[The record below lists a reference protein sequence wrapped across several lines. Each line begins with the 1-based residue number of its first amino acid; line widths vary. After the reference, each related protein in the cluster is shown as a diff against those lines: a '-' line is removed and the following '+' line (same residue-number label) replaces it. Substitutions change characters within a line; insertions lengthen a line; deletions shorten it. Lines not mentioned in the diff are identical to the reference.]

1 MLQELPE
8 FLPERSSETADS
20 VRPELSEAAMTLAG
34 AQRPQPDSSVRDIPG
49 HERRHDTDIEIHLR
63 FCSLTPAE
71 RDAFELLTA
80 GLGGGD
86 IARHL
91 GMTDVA
97 CEFLRVKVFQKMGA
111 VSLID
116 LLVMAK
122 IYALD

>member
-8 FLPERSSETADS
+8 FLPEKRQGRNGRNQTAVFVIS
-20 VRPELSEAAMTLAG
+20 PATNATTIPISKQPHAG
-34 AQRPQPDSSVRDIPG
+34 RG
-49 HERRHDTDIEIHLR
+49 
-63 FCSLTPAE
+63 
-71 RDAFELLTA
+71 DAFELLTA